1 MKPLKEQIEELQS
14 KGYSAVLASA
24 KVVHDV
30 ILVAI
35 GRSGFKVHGT
45 LKGGV
50 VMSAIT
56 KDIRRAT
63 LDMDIDFIHHPISEA
78 GVKRFVSRLARS
90 MPELSV
96 AIRGRVIDLKHED
109 YRGKR
114 ICLAVK
120 DESVPR
126 WIRTKMDIGV
136 HTHEAIQQVDVRFDI
151 PDAEGFVDLQTNSV
165 EQIFSEKLLS
175 LLRHGVVSNRPKDV
189 FDLYYLSERV
199 SLRKLKPCVREL
211 IYENKRCRANNKD
224 EMVRMLGI
232 VFAARPFLR
241 RLNNAKANWLQVSP
255 DDAIAGI
262 WQLIKR
268 L

>member
-1 MKPLKEQIEELQS
+1 
-14 KGYSAVLASA
+14 
-24 KVVHDV
+24 
-30 ILVAI
+30 
-35 GRSGFKVHGT
+35 
-45 LKGGV
+45 
-50 VMSAIT
+50 MSALT
-56 KDIRRAT
+56 KDVRRAT

-78 GVKRFVSRLARS
+78 GVKRFVNRLTRS
-90 MPELSV
+90 MPELFM

-114 ICLAVK
+114 IYLAVK
-120 DESVPR
+120 DESIPR

-136 HTHEAIQQVDVRFDI
+136 HTHEAIQQVDVRFDV
-151 PDAEGFVDLQTNSV
+151 PDDEGFVDLQTNSV
-165 EQIFSEKLLS
+165 EQMFSEKLLS

-199 SLRKLKPCVREL
+199 SVRKLKPCVREL

-224 EMVRMLGI
+224 GMVRMLGI
-232 VFAARPFLR
+232 VFGSRPFLR
-241 RLNNAKANWLQVSP
+241 RLNNAKANWLQMSP

-262 WQLIKR
+262 WQLIKK